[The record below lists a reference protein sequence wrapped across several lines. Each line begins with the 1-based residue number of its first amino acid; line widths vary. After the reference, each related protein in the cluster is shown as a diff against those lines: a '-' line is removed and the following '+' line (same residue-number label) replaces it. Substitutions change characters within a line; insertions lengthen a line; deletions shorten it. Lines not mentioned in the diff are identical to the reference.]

1 MDSNKTDLALNVFLL
16 CWVGISLGFGLLVA
30 IGAWWLYKFIRK
42 QREVKRKKFSKLNGG
57 LLMQQQLVSNEG
69 NIENT
74 RVFSS
79 KELERATEN
88 KSIAT

>member
-1 MDSNKTDLALNVFLL
+1 
-16 CWVGISLGFGLLVA
+16 
-30 IGAWWLYKFIRK
+30 
-42 QREVKRKKFSKLNGG
+42 
-57 LLMQQQLVSNEG
+57 MQQQLVSNEG